1 MAASGNPVSG
11 TSRSRGTAAGRSAP
25 ALKQARALRTRA
37 TVLEAAAAL
46 FARKGF
52 KVVTMQEIAEEA
64 GATKGAVYF
73 HFPNKEALA
82 AELVGNF
89 YAAAPKTTS
98 ALADPDLKPLETVRR
113 LTMETARRLRDDAVA
128 QAAVRLQTE
137 RLVIDA
143 DLPLPFIDYIAVYTL
158 LLERAKE
165 AGELPAD
172 VSADSL
178 ARTIVASFFG
188 VQHVS
193 WILHDRADV
202 VARVEELLDLIL
214 PPG

>member
-1 MAASGNPVSG
+1 MAASGNPDGGSTVRNAVG
-11 TSRSRGTAAGRSAP
+11 RGAP
-25 ALKQARALRTRA
+25 TLKQARAVRTRA
-37 TVLEAAAAL
+37 TVLEAAARL

-82 AELVGNF
+82 AELVGGF
-89 YAAAPKTTS
+89 YAAAPKTTE
-98 ALADPDLKPLETVRR
+98 AMDDPGLEPLETVRR
-113 LTMETARRLRDDAVA
+113 LTMATAYRVRDEVMA

-137 RLVIDA
+137 RMITDA
-143 DLPLPFIDYIAVYTL
+143 DLPLPFVDYIAVYTL
-158 LLERAKE
+158 LLEKAKE
-165 AGELPAD
+165 AGELPPET
-172 VSADSL
+172 SAEAL
-178 ARTIVASFFG
+178 AKTVVASFFG

-202 VARVEELLDLIL
+202 VERVEELLDLIL
-214 PPG
+214 PRR